1 MKLKSFLL
9 PVLALLVAACGA
21 PTTPTPA
28 ALPPVVDNLAV
39 VADGRL
45 LPAQSLD
52 LSFAAGGQVAQVLV
66 AEGDTVAAGALI
78 AQLKSSQSLQAQVS
92 TAQLNLLSAQQAVK
106 DLQGSAVFAT
116 AQAAFAVAQAT
127 DALTQTQKDL
137 RNIQNP
143 ISERLQTSV
152 SDAKL
157 ALDTAKNNNLLG
169 TVDADN
175 QALVQATAQVNILF
189 SAYQNLQAKW
199 DAGDHGAA
207 LQKALTLAQSA
218 YQSALDTQTQLQLR
232 IQTDQANGNQT
243 VKDAQKAYDDAVNN
257 QAAAQRGPDADKLAV
272 AVGNVAV
279 AQAAVEQTQAALAQ
293 AQTREAALKNG
304 PDPDV
309 LAASEQRLIAA
320 QAQLAAAQAQL
331 AAAQASL
338 DDLDL
343 KASISGTVTDL
354 RIHNGEWV
362 TPGEPV
368 VVLTDLAHLRVETT
382 DLSERDVPQVSVG
395 QTVAVMVKALNQNIP
410 GQVTE
415 IAPLADTLGGDVVYK
430 TTIELS
436 TRPAGLRAGMSVDV
450 QFGAAP

>member
-199 DAGDHGAA
+199 DAGDHGDA
-207 LQKALTLAQSA
+207 LKKGLDLAQSA
-218 YQSALDTQTQLQLR
+218 YQSALDTQTQLKLR
-232 IQTDQANGNQT
+232 IQTDQANSADAVT
-243 VKDAQKAYDDAVNN
+243 KAQKTYDDAVANL
-257 QAAAQRGPDADKLAV
+257 AAAQRGPDAGRL
-272 AVGNVAV
+272 
-279 AQAAVEQTQAALAQ
+279 ALAQ
-293 AQTREAALKNG
+293 AKETLAEATLADAQRKYDKIKAG
-304 PDPDV
+304 PDPDALR
-309 LAASEQRLIAA
+309 LAQAKVDTSQAALTAA
-320 QAQLAAAQAQL
+320 QSALSDSELRAPFAGNMAH
-331 AAAQASL
+331 
-338 DDLDL
+338 LDL
-343 KASISGTVTDL
+343 KVGQQVAPGQNVGTLADFSS
-354 RIHNGEWV
+354 WV
-362 TPGEPV
+362 
-368 VVLTDLAHLRVETT
+368 VETT
-382 DLSERDVPQVSVG
+382 NL
-395 QTVAVMVKALNQNIP
+395 
-410 GQVTE
+410 TE
-415 IAPLADTLGGDVVYK
+415 IEVVRISAGQGVTVTLDALPNAPLQGKVSEISPVFEEKQGDITYTTRITLA
-430 TTIELS
+430 EHQAQM
-436 TRPAGLRAGMSVDV
+436 RWGMTASVT
-450 QFGAAP
+450 FAK